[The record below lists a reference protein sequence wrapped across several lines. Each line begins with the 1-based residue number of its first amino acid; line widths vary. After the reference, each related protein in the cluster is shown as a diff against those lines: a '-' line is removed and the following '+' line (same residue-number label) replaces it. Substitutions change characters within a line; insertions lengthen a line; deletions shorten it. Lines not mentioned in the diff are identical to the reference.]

1 MLVLRTSEAQEPL
14 SSATWI
20 ISIVLP
26 ARVVAGGPAMLA
38 VLGAD
43 GRLAP
48 GIAVEVGGEKVI
60 TDETGRAFFTAP
72 SDSAVLLAKAS
83 GASSAA
89 VIDPAP
95 QAGTHRA
102 ISVAPVVS
110 LREPFSI
117 CGFDYLADV
126 QASHVR
132 INGQPALVIAASPEC
147 LSVLPGTNSAAGVAQ
162 ISIASAASSGGRW
175 TTNTTLVAL
184 DSEFPQA
191 KLEPGQKAL
200 LKIRVRGSSQRLR
213 IALENQVPGVIR
225 FPHGDA
231 EEVDTCGGLDN
242 FAQLDVQTMRSGDFS
257 FDAKIMPAPDEML
270 AKAFLRAAVPL
281 ANRDLQRGL
290 NHVLKEFQRHPQDF
304 DALRRNIDGLLSD
317 TASGD
322 FRTVLAAAR
331 AALS

>member
-1 MLVLRTSEAQEPL
+1 MLAPRTSEAQEPFA
-14 SSATWI
+14 SAWI

-26 ARVVAGGPAMLA
+26 ARVVAGRPAMLA

-48 GIAVEVGGEKVI
+48 GISVEVGGEKVI
-60 TDETGRAFFTAP
+60 TDETGRAFFNAP
-72 SDSAVLLAKAS
+72 SEGSVLLAKAS
-83 GASSAA
+83 GASSAT

-95 QAGTHRA
+95 QAGARRT

-132 INGQPALVIAASPEC
+132 INGQPALVMAASPEC
-147 LSVLPGTNSAAGVAQ
+147 LSVLPNTNSATGPAQ

-184 DSEFPQA
+184 DSELSQA
-191 KLEPGQKAL
+191 KLEPGQKTL
-200 LKIRVRGSSQRLR
+200 LKIRVRGSGERLR

-242 FAQLDVQTMRSGDFS
+242 LAQVEVQTMRSGDFS

-270 AKAFLRAAVPL
+270 AKAFLQAAVAL
-281 ANRDLQRGL
+281 ANRDVQRGL
-290 NHVLKEFQRHPQDF
+290 NRLLKEFGRHPQDF
-304 DALRRNIDGLLSD
+304 DALRRNIDVLLSD

-322 FRTVLAAAR
+322 FRTLLVAAR
-331 AALS
+331 AALV